1 MRTILRFILSTLLIN
16 TSQAWPIQSPKTVR
30 PAAPLLDLAPQSP
43 LMSSTENPS
52 DLTLTDVLPSHP
64 SISIFASLARTTSS
78 LTSLLNSSPPSSSPS
93 SPSTH
98 LLNITILAP
107 SNSALSS
114 LPRKPWEQPS
124 DYTAFGASAYEG
136 ADGEERAQ
144 RNREG
149 FVRAHVVVGGLS
161 ISGGKEGEQG
171 VKKARTLA
179 DTEVW
184 VEEREGNGEGGKRRF
199 VMPDGVQVQ
208 RVAEKVGD
216 GEVWILDGVLNYD
229 I

>member
-1 MRTILRFILSTLLIN
+1 MRTILRLILSTLLIN
-16 TSQAWPIQSPKTVR
+16 TSQAWPIQSSKTVL

-64 SISIFASLARTTSS
+64 SISIFASLARTTNS
-78 LTSLLNSSPPSSSPS
+78 LTSLLSSQPPS

-98 LLNITILAP
+98 PHNITILAP
-107 SNSALSS
+107 SNSALAS

-124 DYTAFGASAYEG
+124 DYAAFGTSAYEG
-136 ADGEERAQ
+136 ADGEGRAQ

-149 FVRAHVVVGGLS
+149 FVRAHIVVGEL
-161 ISGGKEGEQG
+161 G
-171 VKKARTLA
+171 VGMKKARTLR

-184 VEEREGNGEGGKRRF
+184 VEEREGDSEGGKRTL
-199 VMPDGVQVQ
+199 VMPGGVEVQ

-229 I
+229 V